1 VTDDLEAWGAAT
13 PPAQEPAQEAPPPAG
28 LPAVEPAEASVPEVA
43 APSVE
48 EAERQR
54 AEAEQR
60 YCKQQL
66 RRVLERAKSDLSL
79 KPHAYP
85 MMDASAIWSRTIG
98 GCRGDLPDGRF
109 CEIDRDEVR
118 FGNIKFA
125 GSRRTPLT

>member
-1 VTDDLEAWGAAT
+1 MAEDLDAWGSGQTVAPLKELT
-13 PPAQEPAQEAPPPAG
+13 PEAPPAAA
-28 LPAVEPAEASVPEVA
+28 LPADEAAKELGPTPEEMQAQRDAVE
-43 APSVE
+43 
-48 EAERQR
+48 QG
-54 AEAEQR
+54 

-66 RRVLERAKSDLSL
+66 RRVLERARSDLSL
-79 KPHAYP
+79 KPYAYP
-85 MMDASAIWSRTIG
+85 MMDASAIWTRTIA